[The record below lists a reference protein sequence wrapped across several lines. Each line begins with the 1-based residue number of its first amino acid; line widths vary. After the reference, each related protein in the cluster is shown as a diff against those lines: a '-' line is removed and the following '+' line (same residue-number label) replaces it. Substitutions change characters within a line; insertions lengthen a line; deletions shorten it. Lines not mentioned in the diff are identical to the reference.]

1 MEVTQKTK
9 AIILKREAFNESN
22 SRVFVYTQDFGK
34 LDLVARGTQK
44 ISSKLAGHIEPLNL
58 CEIMIIKGKQY
69 DYLGS
74 AVSENVFINIKNDYE
89 KCIISGEVAQ
99 AVDQVIKGREK
110 DEQIFL
116 MLHRFLE
123 VLNNCG
129 DNILE
134 CRLQTIQSA
143 FILKLISML
152 GYQPDLDNFK
162 ACLPASQELQRGEP
176 VGKVGNILASKNVIN
191 IMKFALEN
199 RFEDI
204 VQADFITELVK
215 EFEQVVKQYK
225 QYIFD

>member
-34 LDLVARGTQK
+34 LDLVARGTNK
-44 ISSKLAGHIEPLNL
+44 LSSKLASHIEPLNL

-69 DYLGS
+69 NYLGS
-74 AVSENVFINIKNDYE
+74 AVSENVFINIKNDYV

-99 AVDQVIKGREK
+99 AVDQIIKGREK

-116 MLHRFLE
+116 MLYRFLE

-134 CRLQTIQSA
+134 CRLQTMRSA

-162 ACLPASQELQRGEP
+162 
-176 VGKVGNILASKNVIN
+176 VGNILASKNVIN
-191 IMKFALEN
+191 IMKFALKN
-199 RFEDI
+199 KFEDI
-204 VQADFITELVK
+204 AQADFTAELVK